1 MKQWNWK
8 RMIQVVLILL
18 AVSICSP
25 LLLYGLTGCEYDPEV
40 VAFRKAWGFGATLY
54 EGGQMP
60 LDEEKAIALA
70 SAYIEIII
78 ENNVDP
84 YLSADYTY
92 SSSRY
97 DNDNKAWFI
106 TFVPGD
112 GSAKEPCHVVLYQS
126 GEVKIAWGFSNQ
138 KDISNHTN

>member
-1 MKQWNWK
+1 M
-8 RMIQVVLILL
+8 
-18 AVSICSP
+18 
-25 LLLYGLTGCEYDPEV
+25 LYGLTSCSYEREQID
-40 VAFRKAWGFGATLY
+40 FIKAWGFGATLY

-84 YLSADYTY
+84 YLPADYTY

-106 TFVPGD
+106 TFMPGD

-126 GEVKIAWGFSNQ
+126 GEVQIAWGFN
-138 KDISNHTN
+138 N